1 MKKIS
6 RRAVTAL
13 ILAAITAL
21 GLGLLCGRLF
31 VNGSQ
36 WASHPGNGNLYSGG
50 NLSSGMVRDRVG
62 NIMVQSLD
70 TGRGYSNTPAY
81 RISTLH
87 ITGDTYGYIPSLVL
101 NEYAEDMSG
110 YSRLNGIYRLGD
122 AQAELKLTVSNEV
135 CAAAYEAL
143 NGRKGCVGVYNYKT
157 GEVICMVSSPSYDPY
172 DMPDVEN
179 DTSGQYDGVFVN
191 RFISSTYVPGSI
203 FKLVTTAAAIEN
215 IPDLFQRT
223 FYCGGSVDV
232 QGDTIV
238 CAGNHGQ
245 IDFETALAR
254 SCNCAFAEI
263 AIELG
268 AETLEKYAEK
278 ALVGESL
285 SFDGLNT
292 VRGSFDLPSTAESDL
307 AWAGIGQSNDLINPC
322 SYMTFMGAIANGG
335 TIVYPHV
342 LMSVTSG
349 KLMDK
354 TDGQTAYGDRI
365 LEECTCQAMKELMRN
380 NVVTIYGDPYSLNI
394 CAKSG
399 TAEVGQGSE
408 PHATYAGF
416 LNDSQH
422 PLAFIVI
429 VENGG
434 SGSSTCGAIANTV
447 LSKAVEV
454 LDRSE

>member
-13 ILAAITAL
+13 ILAAITVV
-21 GLGLLCGRLF
+21 GLGLVCVRLY
-31 VNGSQ
+31 VNGAQ
-36 WASHPGNGNLYSGG
+36 WAAHPGNGNLYSGG

-81 RISTLH
+81 RIATLH

-110 YSRLNGIYRLGD
+110 YDRLNGIYRLGS
-122 AQAELKLTVSNEV
+122 AEAELRLTVSNEV

-143 NGRKGCVGVYNYKT
+143 DGRKGCVGVYNYVT
-157 GEVICMVSSPSYDPY
+157 GEIICMVSSPSYDPY
-172 DMPDVEN
+172 DMPDIEN
-179 DTSGQYDGVFVN
+179 DTSGEYDGVFVN

-203 FKLVTTAAAIEN
+203 YKLVTTAAAIEN
-215 IPDLFQRT
+215 IPDLFERT

-245 IDFETALAR
+245 IDFKTALAR

-268 AETLEKYAEK
+268 PERLEEYAQK
-278 ALVGESL
+278 ALVEDSL

-292 VRGSFDLPSTAESDL
+292 ARGNFDLPSTAESDL

-322 SYMTFMGAIANGG
+322 AYMTFVGAIANGG
-335 TIVYPHV
+335 QIVYPRM
-342 LMSVTSG
+342 LMNVTSG
-349 KLMDK
+349 QFLDETQGQPVYGETVLEKSTCK
-354 TDGQTAYGDRI
+354 T
-365 LEECTCQAMKELMRN
+365 MKELMRN

-399 TAEVGQGSE
+399 TAEVGQDLE

-416 LNDSQH
+416 LDDIQH

-447 LSKAVEV
+447 LSRAVEV
-454 LDRSE
+454 MDRVE